1 MKNNVVNLKTID
13 TRGKGWSY
21 DMRMHIDTLQ
31 NSKITVAGIP
41 ATKIL
46 DMRVQPGGLADPSK
60 LIEYG
65 KQRNITVIIK
75 KLGG

>member
-1 MKNNVVNLKTID
+1 
-13 TRGKGWSY
+13 
-21 DMRMHIDTLQ
+21 MRTHIDTLQ
-31 NSKITVAGIP
+31 SSKITVDGIP

-46 DMRVQPGGLADPSK
+46 DIRVQPGGLADSSK

-75 KLGG
+75 EFGG

>member
-1 MKNNVVNLKTID
+1 
-13 TRGKGWSY
+13 
-21 DMRMHIDTLQ
+21 MRTHIDTLQ
-31 NSKITVAGIP
+31 SSKITVDGIP

-46 DMRVQPGGLADPSK
+46 DIRVQPGGLANSSK

-75 KLGG
+75 EFGG